1 MGLVKWIYYGS
12 TFVERRLNLNI
23 MKLYILICLFA
34 LTSCSAIQPSADH
47 PKLGETTWKLI
58 AIEQRSVSYG
68 DRAFVKFD
76 EKENK
81 ISGKAAC
88 NSFSS
93 EYEMAGQKIAFSDI
107 SSTKM
112 YCEGIMDDENQIMT
126 QLRSTNRYEVKS
138 DMLYFYAEQKLVLTF
153 KR

>member
-1 MGLVKWIYYGS
+1 
-12 TFVERRLNLNI
+12 
-23 MKLYILICLFA
+23 MKLYSILCVLFLA
-34 LTSCSAIQPSADH
+34 SCHVVQPTADL
-47 PKLGETTWKLI
+47 PKLGESNWKLV
-58 AIEQRSVSYG
+58 AIEQKPVSYG
-68 DRAFVKFD
+68 DRAYLQFD

-88 NSFSS
+88 NTFTSD
-93 EYEMAGQKIAFSDI
+93 YEMAGQKIAFKGI

-126 QLRSTNRYEVKS
+126 QLQKISRYEVKS
-138 DMLYFYAEQKLVLTF
+138 DKLYFYDEGKVLLTF